1 MNEETRSQRQLILAQ
16 LFLKQKV
23 SKSDLN
29 KVESKAHLDNQ
40 IGELIQTILLTHKE
54 NDEAKILSECI
65 IQYQPHRRFYQ
76 QHASNN
82 VSVEQNN
89 NQVN

>member
-54 NDEAKILSECI
+54 NDEAKILSEVI
-65 IQYQPHRRFYQ
+65 IQCQPFEVGE
-76 QHASNN
+76 STGP
-82 VSVEQNN
+82 
-89 NQVN
+89 

>member
-54 NDEAKILSECI
+54 NDEAKILSEVI
-65 IQYQPHRRFYQ
+65 IQCQPHRRFYQ
-76 QHASNN
+76 QHASND
-82 VSVEQNN
+82 VSVE
-89 NQVN
+89 